1 MYVGDIFSQMLMGNL
16 ILTSTVV
23 MTRDRLE
30 KVGRFDETL
39 VTGEDHDFFMRVC
52 REGPVVF
59 ADIADG
65 RCRVGAIDRL
75 SGRAMG
81 LEIAKAY
88 LRVTERTLAL
98 DADRITLSPKLIDTA
113 RATDERGW
121 VSSTSS
127 TGRRVSRAPT
137 WRPRCASVCGN
148 RASCCC
154 SV

>member
-1 MYVGDIFSQMLMGNL
+1 M
-16 ILTSTVV
+16 
-23 MTRDRLE
+23 
-30 KVGRFDETL
+30 
-39 VTGEDHDFFMRVC
+39 TGEDYDFFMRVC

-98 DADRITLSPKLIDTA
+98 DAARITLSPKLIDTA
-113 RATDERGW
+113 RAYGRAW
-121 VSSTSS
+121 VGEQYLVHGSTRLARAYLASAL
-127 TGRRVSRAPT
+127 RVRL
-137 WRPRCASVCGN
+137 RQPRVMLLLGLAYLPGSIAKGLFRIVGGLR
-148 RASCCC
+148 RAS
-154 SV
+154 SA